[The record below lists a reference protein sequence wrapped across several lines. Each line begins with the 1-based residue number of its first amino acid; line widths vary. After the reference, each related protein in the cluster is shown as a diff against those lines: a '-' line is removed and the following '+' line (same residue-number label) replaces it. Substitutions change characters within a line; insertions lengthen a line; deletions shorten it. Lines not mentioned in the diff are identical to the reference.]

1 MYISELIKK
10 LEEIKE
16 REGDLKVCKSEKDE
30 YWGSTTFEILD
41 YNVEVSNHAQ
51 PEGPKSGK
59 CEKSVVIDQIKLN
72 KMNERLK
79 KIKDWFYNFKN
90 GHPFLL
96 NEEVDI
102 IYATRFDDRYKWM
115 SDSEIKELIKF
126 KVKEMY
132 KKKFPKAKP
141 WRFS

>member
-59 CEKSVVIDQIKLN
+59 CEKSVVID
-72 KMNERLK
+72 
-79 KIKDWFYNFKN
+79 
-90 GHPFLL
+90 
-96 NEEVDI
+96 
-102 IYATRFDDRYKWM
+102 
-115 SDSEIKELIKF
+115 
-126 KVKEMY
+126 
-132 KKKFPKAKP
+132 
-141 WRFS
+141 